1 MTQAKQEYDTIAA
14 AYQDSKRLSFRK
26 YVEEYTL
33 FEILGDIRGKDVV
46 DLACGEG
53 FYTRKIKRAG
63 AAQVTGVDI
72 SGEMVRLAEE
82 QERRQPLGCKYV
94 HQDVATLRI
103 DRAVDIVVAM
113 YLLNYAQT
121 REQLFRFCQV
131 AAGILRSGG
140 QFAGFN
146 DNIRNPARGTASF
159 AKYGFE
165 KTSVYPPQEGD
176 AIVYRFTNEDGQQF
190 EFNNFFL
197 KPETYQAAFEQAGF
211 VNFRWVTLLHPSQR
225 DNPFWDDFMSN
236 LPLAGFVAVKE

>member
-1 MTQAKQEYDTIAA
+1 MTRAKQEYDAIAA
-14 AYQDSKRLSFRK
+14 AYQDSKQLSFRQ
-26 YVEEYTL
+26 YVEEHTL

-53 FYTRKIKRAG
+53 FYTRKIKQAG

-72 SGEMVRLAEE
+72 SGAMVRLAEE

-94 HQDVATLRI
+94 HQDVATLRM
-103 DRAVDIVVAM
+103 AQAADIVVAM

-131 AAGILRSGG
+131 AADILRSGG

-159 AKYGFE
+159 AKYG
-165 KTSVYPPQEGD
+165 V
-176 AIVYRFTNEDGQQF
+176 
-190 EFNNFFL
+190 
-197 KPETYQAAFEQAGF
+197 
-211 VNFRWVTLLHPSQR
+211 
-225 DNPFWDDFMSN
+225 
-236 LPLAGFVAVKE
+236 